1 MKVKA
6 EKWRC
11 RNKMEGKHNIE
22 VKAERWRCR
31 SKMDG
36 KELKAERRR

>member
-1 MKVKA
+1 MEVKELDGGEGGEVEMKA

-22 VKAERWRCR
+22 VKAER
-31 SKMDG
+31 
-36 KELKAERRR
+36 